1 MIGSRLKE
9 ARKKAGRSQ
18 KDVVEAVGITQSALS
33 QLENG
38 IVTSSSHLPSI
49 ARFLNVSA
57 YWLQTGKE
65 DSDTNNQPTE
75 SWGNVRPTGK
85 QLRIIPL
92 LDFVQAGMF
101 HEVCYDGLNPKGES
115 YTSYQGGT
123 AKSVFSLEING
134 NSMSPEFTPG
144 DEIVVD
150 ASILPKPG
158 SLVIAQEVK
167 HGCAMTTFKKYRVL
181 GVNEHGVDVIE
192 LVPLNPDYP
201 TYNSTQIDISIIG
214 VVVEHHRNLI
224 Y

>member
-9 ARKKAGRSQ
+9 ARKKAGKSQ

-38 IVTSSSHLPSI
+38 IVASSAHLPSI
-49 ARFLNVSA
+49 ANFLNVSA

-65 DSDTNNQPTE
+65 DNENKNKE
-75 SWGNVRPTGK
+75 EWGNVKPTGK
-85 QLRIIPL
+85 ELRIIPL
-92 LDFVQAGMF
+92 LDFVQAGNF
-101 HEVCYDGLNPKGES
+101 HEVCYDGLNPKGQS
-115 YTSYQGGT
+115 YTSYQGGN

-150 ASILPKPG
+150 ASLSPKPG
-158 SLVIAQEVK
+158 SLVIAQEIK
-167 HGCAMTTFKKYRVL
+167 HGSAMTTFKKYRVL

-192 LVPLNPDYP
+192 LVPLNQDYP

-214 VVVEHHRNLI
+214 VVVEHHRNLK